1 MLQLEIPTEKF
12 NDFHKRINR
21 AGVNYRVSQVV
32 SETVKIVLLDSKKEL
47 RKAKEILETL

>member
-12 NDFHKRINR
+12 NDFHKRMNR
-21 AGVNYRVSQVV
+21 AGVNYRL
-32 SETVKIVLLDSKKEL
+32 SEATDETMKIVMLDSKKEL